1 MSKRTFTVIGIGFSA
16 HEQRI
21 LRSLF
26 SLSSNRPRTYTLD
39 SLDSHI
45 SADILLVNGDDE
57 QAVNQC
63 NGYLAGHHGTTTVM
77 VAKHPPQDSKH
88 HYLRRPLIATR
99 VYRCLDQLPARDPS
113 FIEDLKIGQ
122 KGEVPEAVK
131 AALVEPLGTT
141 TEQTET
147 TYTALVVDDSLAV
160 RKLMELEL
168 RMYNIQADFA
178 ESAERAFELLENK
191 VYDII
196 FLDVVLPGV
205 DGYKVC
211 KSIKKNKAIKHTP
224 VIMLTGKSSPFDRVR
239 GKLAGCNTYLTKP
252 VHHNTLKKVIS
263 QHLSF
268 IK

>member
-1 MSKRTFTVIGIGFSA
+1 MNKSTFTVIGIGFSE
-16 HEQRI
+16 HEQRL
-21 LRSLF
+21 LRSIF
-26 SLSSNRPRTYTLD
+26 SLSSNRPRAYTLGRRE
-39 SLDSHI
+39 SHT
-45 SADILLVNGDDE
+45 SADMLLVNGDDE
-57 QAVNQC
+57 QAVSEY
-63 NGYLAGHHGTTTVM
+63 NGYLVGRPDTPTVM
-77 VAKHPPQDSKH
+77 VAKHPPEDLKY

-99 VYRCLDQLPARDPS
+99 VYRCLDKVSVKDLS
-113 FIEDLKIGQ
+113 FTEDLRIGQ
-122 KGEVPEAVK
+122 GGEVSKAVK
-131 AALVEPLGTT
+131 TALAEPPTAT
-141 TEQTET
+141 TEHA
-147 TYTALVVDDSLAV
+147 YTALVVDDSLAV

-178 ESAERAFELLENK
+178 ESAERAFELLDHK
-191 VYDII
+191 GYDIV

-211 KSIKKNKAIKHTP
+211 KSIKKNKAKKHTP

-263 QHLSF
+263 KHLSF